1 MLKKPYLTVAAA
13 LILAT
18 ITGCSNNS
26 PVTSGNEIS
35 IIETQATTEPD
46 TPTEKNEELKKVDS
60 LKSNSI
66 EHISQMIDII
76 GTTKNEN
83 IILSATSLDM
93 AMGMLY
99 QGATGDAEKALRTY
113 YNADAEEKIN
123 HDNQLIDTYNNYKN
137 ADVLLSN
144 AIYSNE
150 GITIC
155 PDFLDIIR
163 NKYYADVQNLN
174 FSDTASAD
182 IINKFCSDHTNE
194 MIKKIITPDSLK
206 DKTTVILNALYFN
219 ADWKDKFYKENTRDT
234 DFHNVDGS
242 IATITGMY
250 EGLNKPYYETENAK
264 GFAKYYEGS
273 EFAFIGILPDE
284 SIVDENN
291 NFNITDIDIDA
302 LLESESSKKVEIMM
316 PKFKIEDTN
325 SLTNCLIDQGLES
338 LFEGNDNFN
347 KLSDIDM
354 KVSEVLQ
361 KVVVDVDENGTEA
374 AAVTIIGMDATAMP
388 EKEEPKSVILDRPFA
403 FMIYDTINEEA
414 LFVGK
419 VVNL

>member
-1 MLKKPYLTVAAA
+1 
-13 LILAT
+13 
-18 ITGCSNNS
+18 
-26 PVTSGNEIS
+26 
-35 IIETQATTEPD
+35 
-46 TPTEKNEELKKVDS
+46 
-60 LKSNSI
+60 
-66 EHISQMIDII
+66 
-76 GTTKNEN
+76 
-83 IILSATSLDM
+83 
-93 AMGMLY
+93 
-99 QGATGDAEKALRTY
+99 
-113 YNADAEEKIN
+113 
-123 HDNQLIDTYNNYKN
+123 
-137 ADVLLSN
+137 
-144 AIYSNE
+144 
-150 GITIC
+150 
-155 PDFLDIIR
+155 
-163 NKYYADVQNLN
+163 
-174 FSDTASAD
+174 
-182 IINKFCSDHTNE
+182 
-194 MIKKIITPDSLK
+194 
-206 DKTTVILNALYFN
+206 
-219 ADWKDKFYKENTRDT
+219 
-234 DFHNVDGS
+234 
-242 IATITGMY
+242 MY
-250 EGLNKPYYETENAK
+250 EGFNKPYYETENAK

-291 NFNITDIDIDA
+291 NFNMADIDIAA

-361 KVVVDVDENGTEA
+361 KVVVDVNENGTEA